1 MIWVGGWERKRHGC
15 RFFNWN
21 ADFWDASLR
30 LNSLKL
36 LYKWTDR
43 KGSCLSENSC
53 FLERVNLLDFINY
66 RILVLKSVLFSHFPL
81 FSCVY
86 FAVLHRQPWS
96 KHCGHKLVRP
106 DFALPLYPR
115 SSKKMV
121 QTYFNESRVLRLSHR
136 YFVQF
141 RSKGSYLLGVDFIWI
156 NRKKVL

>member
-1 MIWVGGWERKRHGC
+1 MIGVGGRDRKRHGF

-21 ADFWDASLR
+21 ADVWDASLR
-30 LNSLKL
+30 LNLLKL

-43 KGSCLSENSC
+43 KGNSLSENSC
-53 FLERVNLLDFINY
+53 FLERVNLLDFNNY

-96 KHCGHKLVRP
+96 KHCGHKLFRP
-106 DFALPLYPR
+106 DFALPLYSR
-115 SSKKMV
+115 SSQKMV
-121 QTYFNESRVLRLSHR
+121 QTCFNESRVLRLSHR

-141 RSKGSYLLGVDFIWI
+141 RSKGHYLLEEDFIWK

>member
-1 MIWVGGWERKRHGC
+1 MIGMGGWERKRHGC

-30 LNSLKL
+30 LNLLKL
-36 LYKWTDR
+36 LYRWTER
-43 KGSCLSENSC
+43 KGNCLSENSC
-53 FLERVNLLDFINY
+53 FLERVNLLDFKNY
-66 RILVLKSVLFSHFPL
+66 CMLVLKSVLFSHFLL

-96 KHCGHKLVRP
+96 KHCGHKLFRP

-115 SSKKMV
+115 SSQKMV

-141 RSKGSYLLGVDFIWI
+141 RSKGNYLLGVVFTWI
-156 NRKKVL
+156 NWNKVL

>member
-1 MIWVGGWERKRHGC
+1 MIGVGGRERKRHGFQ
-15 RFFNWN
+15 FFNWN
-21 ADFWDASLR
+21 ADVWDASLR
-30 LNSLKL
+30 LNLLKL
-36 LYKWTDR
+36 IYKWTDR
-43 KGSCLSENSC
+43 KGNSLSENSC
-53 FLERVNLLDFINY
+53 FLERVNLLDFNNY

-96 KHCGHKLVRP
+96 KHCGHKLFRP

-115 SSKKMV
+115 SSQKMV

-141 RSKGSYLLGVDFIWI
+141 RSKGNYLLW
-156 NRKKVL
+156 

>member
-1 MIWVGGWERKRHGC
+1 MIWVGGRERKRHGC
-15 RFFNWN
+15 WFFNWN
-21 ADFWDASLR
+21 ADFWDACLR

-36 LYKWTDR
+36 LYRWTER
-43 KGSCLSENSC
+43 KGNCPSENSC
-53 FLERVNLLDFINY
+53 FLERVNLLDFNNY

-96 KHCGHKLVRP
+96 KHCGHKLFRP
-106 DFALPLYPR
+106 DFALSLYPR